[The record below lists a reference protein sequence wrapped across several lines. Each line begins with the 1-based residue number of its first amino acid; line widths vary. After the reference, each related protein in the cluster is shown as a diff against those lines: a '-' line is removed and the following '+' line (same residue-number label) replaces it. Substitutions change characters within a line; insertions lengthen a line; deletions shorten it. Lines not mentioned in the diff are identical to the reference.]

1 MTVLTQRSC
10 PACGQQVTVTRRNP
24 NRRFC
29 SPRCRAA
36 HHRTLATSNDV
47 ANVVPGTTH
56 ATNDVTHDAL
66 TRSNGADAVLDG
78 VTNAVPQAVA
88 SEHAVPAANGV
99 QRCPH
104 CRAELAVITVVV
116 PAGAAHIRTPEV
128 THMSPT

>member
-1 MTVLTQRSC
+1 MTVLAQHPC
-10 PACGQQVTVTRRNP
+10 PTCDRPVTVTRRNP

-36 HHRTLATSNDV
+36 HHRRALATTNAVPDDV
-47 ANVVPGTTH
+47 RTTTH
-56 ATNDVTHDAL
+56 ATNAVTHDAS
-66 TRSNGADAVLDG
+66 TSANGTNLVPDA
-78 VTNAVPQAVA
+78 VTNADPARQAVA
-88 SEHAVPAANGV
+88 AANGV